1 MKKFT
6 LKRLATITAVLWM
19 SLSTQAADFVVGNI
33 SYEITD
39 NSGRVVAVVAGQSKY
54 TGNVTIPATVTNGGT
69 TYTVKRIGN
78 YAFEDCTDLTAVTLG
93 SNIEQIGFRAFR
105 NCTSLSDINWLNSIR
120 KMEGQ
125 AFIGCTSLTKAE
137 LSSSLEEM
145 DGSVFSDC
153 INITTVTVNDGC
165 AVIGENAFSD
175 CTKLKSISIPNS
187 VTTLGNNAFNGCKA
201 LTSAVVG
208 NGVREITNYCF
219 ENCTAL
225 ETVKLGNKLTKV
237 GFRSFRNC
245 QAMKSITVQ
254 NSDVPNA
261 EEQSFTNYNATLYV
275 PASSVALYK
284 AHEIWGK
291 FSQIMPIVEDL
302 YLTIIQ
308 SEGGRV
314 KMPVTKG
321 TSYAMVIEAENGWK
335 INTVTYDGQ
344 DVTEQV
350 KDGVYTTPTMN
361 ASATIRV
368 AFEST
373 TNVRDAHLYSDVKVY
388 GQGRNIVVANVEPG
402 DIINVYTTNGMLVS
416 STVADSDEVSI
427 SVTNNATYIVKAGGK
442 TLKIA
447 L

>member
-6 LKRLATITAVLWM
+6 LKRLAAITAVLWM

-69 TYTVKRIGN
+69 TYTVKRIAN

-120 KMEGQ
+120 KLEGQ

-153 INITTVTVNDGC
+153 INITAVTVNDGC

-208 NGVREITNYCF
+208 NGVREIANYCF

-321 TSYAMVIEAENGWK
+321 TSYAMVIEAENGWM

-350 KDGVYTTPTMN
+350 KDGAYTTPTMN
-361 ASATIRV
+361 ASATLRI
-368 AFEST
+368 AFESV
-373 TNVRDAHLYSDVKVY
+373 TNVHDAYASENVKVY
-388 GQGRNIVVANVEPG
+388 GQGNDIVVTNVEPG
-402 DIINVYTTNGMLVS
+402 DIINVYTTNGILVNS
-416 STVADSDEVSI
+416 HVADSNKVSI
-427 SVTNNATYIVKAGGK
+427 SVSSTAAYIVKAGGK

>member
-1 MKKFT
+1 MGNNAFNGCKALLT
-6 LKRLATITAVLWM
+6 ATI
-19 SLSTQAADFVVGNI
+19 GN
-33 SYEITD
+33 
-39 NSGRVVAVVAGQSKY
+39 G
-54 TGNVTIPATVTNGGT
+54 
-69 TYTVKRIGN
+69 VKRINN
-78 YAFEDCTDLTAVTLG
+78 YCFENCTALEAVQLG
-93 SNIEQIGFRAFR
+93 AKTEQIGFRAFR

-120 KMEGQ
+120 KLEGQ

-153 INITTVTVNDGC
+153 INITAVTVNDGC

-208 NGVREITNYCF
+208 NGVREIANYCF

-321 TSYAMVIEAENGWK
+321 TSYAMVIEAENGWM

-350 KDGVYTTPTMN
+350 KDGAYTTPTMN
-361 ASATIRV
+361 ASATLRI
-368 AFEST
+368 AFESV
-373 TNVRDAHLYSDVKVY
+373 TNVHDAYASENVKVY
-388 GQGRNIVVANVEPG
+388 GQGNDIVVTNVEPG
-402 DIINVYTTNGMLVS
+402 DIINVYTTNGILVNS
-416 STVADSDEVSI
+416 HVADSNKVSI
-427 SVTNNATYIVKAGGK
+427 SVSSNAAYIVKAGGK